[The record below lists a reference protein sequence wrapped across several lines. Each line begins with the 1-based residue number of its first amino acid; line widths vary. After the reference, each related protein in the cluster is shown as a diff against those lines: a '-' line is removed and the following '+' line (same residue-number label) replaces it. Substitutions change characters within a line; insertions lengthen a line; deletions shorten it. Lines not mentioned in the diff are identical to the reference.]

1 MRSRKRSPIPN
12 RPCGLAADA
21 VLERPRRSERARI
34 WAHAVF
40 FANKKCGKKAV
51 FGALPGLNL
60 GTKNGPKIE
69 TATIGVSK
77 NGAGKRPQTVNTKTT
92 FWNPVGAQPG
102 ADLRVPRVLQ
112 GTCKVGTETA
122 AAVASMEL

>member
-1 MRSRKRSPIPN
+1 MCDMFKECYLHVQILGTPGTVRTSTNLGTRCLFHKQK
-12 RPCGLAADA
+12 
-21 VLERPRRSERARI
+21 V
-34 WAHAVF
+34 W
-40 FANKKCGKKAV
+40 KKAV

-102 ADLRVPRVLQ
+102 ADLRVLRVLQ
-112 GTCKVGTETA
+112 GTRKVGTETA